1 MFCPQ
6 SLSTGNWPE
15 TAFWE
20 ISPETC
26 PLTSRGW
33 QTPDREFCVIRD
45 RRRYRYCRISLSRRD
60 RPESASISV
69 YPTIWELSL
78 AGAEGSIANGYW
90 HARRLTFLM
99 GGTYHKLE
107 WLRMVGDVV
116 FLFADAL
123 PITLGAL
130 RSVWKRDLS
139 PTA

>member
-1 MFCPQ
+1 
-6 SLSTGNWPE
+6 
-15 TAFWE
+15 
-20 ISPETC
+20 
-26 PLTSRGW
+26 
-33 QTPDREFCVIRD
+33 
-45 RRRYRYCRISLSRRD
+45 
-60 RPESASISV
+60 V

-116 FLFADAL
+116 FLFAGAL